1 MKITENPNNVIT
13 SNPINWTRLL
23 IPINNTLLKWR
34 NIVRIPIFYWKQNIF
49 ILWWGA
55 GSKGW
60 TDPDNKGEKSFLD
73 PLSPYTVIYQHE
85 TFDEKLQSCLYPKS
99 IDLKI
104 ISVTDGSIAE
114 IFYGIYQAKY
124 YFLSAI
130 DGKTIN
136 QHSFFDQKRSSLPI
150 FLKSVN

>member
-34 NIVRIPIFYWKQNIF
+34 NIVRTPIFYWKQNIF

-85 TFDEKLQSCLYPKS
+85 TFDKKLQSCLYPKS
-99 IDLKI
+99 IHLKI

-124 YFLSAI
+124 YFWVLLMAKLLIS
-130 DGKTIN
+130 T
-136 QHSFFDQKRSSLPI
+136 HFLTKRDPACPY
-150 FLKSVN
+150 F